1 MLLKA
6 LAVCLLIFIILNL
19 FRALPVMLKGR
30 EGQPMSR
37 HLGRR
42 LLISVLLFALLLI
55 ALATGYITP
64 NPRPY

>member
-6 LAVCLLIFIILNL
+6 LIVCLLIFIVFNL
-19 FRALPVMLKGR
+19 FRALPVMLKGKQ
-30 EGQPMSR
+30 GQPMSR

-42 LLISVLLFALLLI
+42 VLFSVFLFALLLL
-55 ALATGYITP
+55 ALASGYITP